1 MCTLPIILQ
10 FFIKQPS
17 LDYIGIAL
25 CYIEMIMIVH
35 YIQNGSMLKT
45 ANSRLSKIINSNI
58 KITEHPDLEV
68 YAMN

>member
-10 FFIKQPS
+10 FFIKQQS
-17 LDYIGIAL
+17 LDYIGIVL
-25 CYIEMIMIVH
+25 CYIDMTTIVH

-45 ANSRLSKIINSNI
+45 ANSRLSKIINSDI

-68 YAMN
+68 YYIN